1 MTKRIAELWAFPLLL
16 LLCAAHGFRAVTDIH
31 ALMLRSLRP
40 VLLIC
45 LLLAGG
51 CSTQVTVQETAIP
64 EPLIAA
70 LPLSV
75 GAKYPEVFDNFVHE
89 EQVIGK
95 DKWTINLGK
104 ANRLL
109 FDKLFSSMFT
119 EYQVIGAAENPNDY
133 GFDAFIEPSI
143 DAFEF
148 SIPEQ
153 SQTDSFAVWIRYRI
167 KVFDKAGT
175 QIANWPIS
183 AYGKSMTTTFGGD
196 QALSQAA
203 LLAMRDAAAL
213 IIMQMDKSTGISS
226 LANLNTSTGPERPPA
241 LQTTVEEMSD
251 DSG

>member
-1 MTKRIAELWAFPLLL
+1 MPALSYRS
-16 LLCAAHGFRAVTDIH
+16 AAHGFRAVTNTD
-31 ALMLRSLRP
+31 ALMLRSFRP
-40 VLLIC
+40 LLIVC
-45 LLLAGG
+45 LLSAAG

-64 EPLIAA
+64 DPLIAA

-75 GAKYPEVFDNFVHE
+75 GAKYPDVFDNFVHE

-95 DKWTINLGK
+95 DKWQIDLGR
-104 ANRLL
+104 ANRML

-119 EYQVIGAAENPNDY
+119 EYQVIGADESPDDY

-148 SIPEQ
+148 SVPEQ

-167 KVFDKAGT
+167 RVFDNTGT

-196 QALSQAA
+196 QALSRAA

-226 LANLNTSTGPERPPA
+226 LANLNSSAGAEPAPA